1 MTTSVTPPLA
11 ARRAEEQRGT
21 RGQSAAFQD
30 NVLLAMWILLL
41 FEPDWFLSAFG
52 GGAVLKRIPTFLL
65 PLLVVCTATRWRRQG
80 LYWPFIG
87 IMAIHVVH
95 MPFVENRGLLMHGFE
110 SLYFFFFVFVASA
123 CLIRSADHTLRLLT
137 LFMLHFLWYGVQGA
151 MSGRVSWHSMISNED
166 SFGPLMGIGLGYC
179 YYYAQSI
186 RNKHLKWTAYA
197 TAGLCVVGVVS
208 SLARGAVLAAG
219 LVMGLIWLRSPRK
232 MATLAGGIA
241 AAIVGL
247 TAITVVHPEN
257 GFWKEMSTVSEGNK
271 AGTGLERWVMWNIS
285 LDVFKERPLLGSGPN
300 NVGAVAYRVIPY
312 DPERPQYADPA
323 QLYNKKLHNIFLQ
336 ILSEQG
342 LVGSAI
348 WLAMVTDF
356 FVRLRRLRRPSS
368 VVYWRHATSG
378 RLDVSM
384 LSLGLE
390 CAMVG
395 YLANGLF
402 YNQIYIHWF
411 WTLCCLAYVLTI
423 NTGRPRR
430 RSDPAPPSS
439 APGAQGRSGV
449 GGEKGREADG
459 SAPGSSLG
467 KTLIGR
473 SIRGEAGSR

>member
-1 MTTSVTPPLA
+1 MTSGVTPPIA
-11 ARRAEEQRGT
+11 ARRTAERTGARSQNAT
-21 RGQSAAFQD
+21 FQD

-52 GGAVLKRIPTFLL
+52 GGAVLKRIPTLLL
-65 PLLVVCTATRWRRQG
+65 PVLIVCTATRWRRQG

-87 IMAIHVVH
+87 IMAIHIVH
-95 MPFVENRGLLMHGFE
+95 MPLVENRGLLMHGFE
-110 SLYFFFFVFVASA
+110 SLYLFFFVFVASA
-123 CLIRSADHTLRLLT
+123 CMIRSADHTLRLLT

-151 MSGRVSWHSMISNED
+151 ASGRVGWHSMISNED

-186 RNKHLKWTAYA
+186 RDRNLRWLAYA
-197 TAGLCVVGVVS
+197 TAGVCVVGVVS
-208 SLARGAVLAAG
+208 SLARGAVLSAG

-232 MATLAGGIA
+232 IATLAGGIA

-257 GFWKEMSTVSEGNK
+257 AFWKEMSTVSEGNK

-285 LDVFKERPLLGSGPN
+285 LEVFKKKPLLGAGPN
-300 NVGAVAYRVIPY
+300 NVGAVAYRIIPY
-312 DPERPQYADPA
+312 DPERPQYADPV

-356 FVRLRRLRRPSS
+356 FLRLRRLRRPSS
-368 VVYWRHATSG
+368 VAYWRQATSG

-395 YLANGLF
+395 YLANGFF

-430 RSDPAPPSS
+430 RSEPAPRSG
-439 APGAQGRSGV
+439 APGSQGDSGMR
-449 GGEKGREADG
+449 GEERREPEG
-459 SAPGSSLG
+459 SARGSSLG
-467 KTLIGR
+467 KSLIAP
-473 SIRGEAGSR
+473 SVRGEADSR